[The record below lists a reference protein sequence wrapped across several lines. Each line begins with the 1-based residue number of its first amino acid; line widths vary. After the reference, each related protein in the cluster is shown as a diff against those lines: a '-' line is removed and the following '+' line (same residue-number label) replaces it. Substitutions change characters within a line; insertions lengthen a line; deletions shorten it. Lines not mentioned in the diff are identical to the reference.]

1 MRIELS
7 GHYGYG
13 RIVRTMLPVVAMM
26 LVTSIYSIVD
36 GLFISNFIGSTPF
49 AAMNIIWPVLA
60 IIGTLGLML
69 GSGGSA
75 LVSKTLGEGD
85 PERACEIFSMIVY
98 LAIIAGVTIA
108 TIVFILMPQI
118 VVLLGSK
125 GEMIP
130 HAITYGRIL
139 TVAMPAFIL
148 QMMFQSFFMT
158 AEKPQLGTRMSIISG
173 CINIGLDALFILVFG
188 WGLIGAA
195 IATAL
200 ALGVGGLYPLFFFS
214 SKKNT
219 THLQFTRFAKMDWRA
234 VGRSCTNGL
243 SEFVGN
249 IAFNLVGIAY
259 NWQLMRFI
267 GEDGVSAYGILLY
280 FSFILAALFIGYNTG
295 MTQVIAYNYGAGN
308 KEELS
313 SLLRKSIVLIGI
325 GGIMITLLAET
336 GAPVISRMFVGY
348 DETLT
353 ALTTRA
359 LHLYMISFLI
369 CGYNLFCS
377 AWFTALNN
385 GVVSATAAFART
397 LVFEMSCI
405 FILPTILGIDGV
417 WLAVDFAEIFALI
430 LSVILILGFR
440 KRYGY

>member
-7 GHYGYG
+7 GHYGYR

-26 LVTSIYSIVD
+26 LVTSIYSVVD
-36 GLFISNFIGSTPF
+36 GLFISNFIGSTTF

-60 IIGTLGLML
+60 IIGALGLML

-75 LVSKTLGEGD
+75 LVSKTFGEGR
-85 PERACEIFSMIVY
+85 PERACEIFSMVVHI
-98 LAIIAGVTIA
+98 AILFGIAIAAVT
-108 TIVFILMPQI
+108 FILMPQI
-118 VVLLGSK
+118 VVALGSQ

-130 HAITYGRIL
+130 YAVTYGRIL
-139 TVAMPAFIL
+139 TLSMPVFIS

-173 CINIGLDALFILVFG
+173 CLNIGLDALFILVFG
-188 WGLIGAA
+188 WGLTGAA
-195 IATAL
+195 IATAI
-200 ALGVGGLYPLFFFS
+200 ALGVGGIYPLFFFS
-214 SKKNT
+214 SKANRT
-219 THLQFTRFAKMDWRA
+219 QLQFANFERIDWRA
-234 VGRSCTNGL
+234 MGRSCSNGL

-249 IAFNLVGIAY
+249 IAFNVVGIAY
-259 NWQLMRFI
+259 NWQLMRYI

-308 KEELS
+308 KAELR
-313 SLLRKSIVLIGI
+313 SLLRKSVVLIGI
-325 GGIMITLLAET
+325 GGILITLLAEL
-336 GAPVISRMFVGY
+336 GAPFISRLFVGY
-348 DETLT
+348 DD
-353 ALTTRA
+353 ALTELTTKA
-359 LHLYMISFLI
+359 LRLYMVSFLI
-369 CGYNLFCS
+369 CGYNMFCS

-397 LVFEMSCI
+397 LIFELSCI
-405 FILPTILGIDGV
+405 FILPTILGIDGI
-417 WLAVDFAEIFALI
+417 WLSVDVAEVFALI
-430 LSVILILGFR
+430 LSVGLILGYR